1 MGIGKVEVVTSSSV
15 FRVRAKIL
23 GSTDGVN

>member
-1 MGIGKVEVVTSSSV
+1 MGIENVVVVASSSV
-15 FRVRAKIL
+15 FSVRAKIL